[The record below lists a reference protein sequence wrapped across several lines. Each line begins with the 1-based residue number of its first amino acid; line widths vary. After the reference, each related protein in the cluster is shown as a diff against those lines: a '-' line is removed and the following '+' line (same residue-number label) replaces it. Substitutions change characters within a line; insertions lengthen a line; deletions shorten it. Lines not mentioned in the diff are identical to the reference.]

1 MRFLRKVEVS
11 DREYKLIRRNGQRRT
26 VEVVMLKLDLVDLDL
41 RLLMEGMTIK
51 LQNGLV
57 LP

>member
-1 MRFLRKVEVS
+1 M
-11 DREYKLIRRNGQRRT
+11 RT

-41 RLLMEGMTIK
+41 LLHMVVMTIK
-51 LQNGLV
+51 LQNGLA

>member
-1 MRFLRKVEVS
+1 M
-11 DREYKLIRRNGQRRT
+11 RT

-41 RLLMEGMTIK
+41 LLLMVGMTIK
-51 LQNGLV
+51 LQSGLV

>member
-11 DREYKLIRRNGQRRT
+11 DREYKLIRRNGQTRT

-41 RLLMEGMTIK
+41 RLLMVGMTIK

>member
-1 MRFLRKVEVS
+1 M
-11 DREYKLIRRNGQRRT
+11 RT

-41 RLLMEGMTIK
+41 LLHMVVMTIK